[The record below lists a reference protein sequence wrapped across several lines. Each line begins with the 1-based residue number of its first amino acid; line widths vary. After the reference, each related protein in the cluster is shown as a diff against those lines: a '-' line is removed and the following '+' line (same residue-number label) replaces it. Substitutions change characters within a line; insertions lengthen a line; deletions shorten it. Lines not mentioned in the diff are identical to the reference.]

1 MDSCDDNE
9 FEDDDDDHLRP
20 GKGPMNQRHM
30 RNFNRRT
37 NNLNKSNYMNKNIM
51 HSSNNGFNNLTTNNL
66 NNNLLPVADKYPP
79 YNLRTNISSPSSNI
93 KVNNLDL
100 INDCMESVTS
110 YDQYNQSN
118 LVGSRQMRMRYG
130 NHAFNRHETKL

>member
-1 MDSCDDNE
+1 M
-9 FEDDDDDHLRP
+9 RP

-37 NNLNKSNYMNKNIM
+37 NNLNKSNFMNKNLL

-66 NNNLLPVADKYPP
+66 NNNIQHSAAEKQYPP
-79 YNLRTNISSPSSNI
+79 YNLRTNISSPGSNI

-100 INDCMESVTS
+100 INDCMASVTS

-118 LVGSRQMRMRYG
+118 MGSSNGGANMIGSRQMRMRYG
-130 NHAFNRHETKL
+130 NNAFNRHETKL